1 MKTFV
6 LFLTSLFTLA
16 TSNAQYTQNFDGTE
30 ASLTGNCW
38 TLSGIYSTTA
48 AADVITG
55 TGSMYTSPPTNAS
68 TTRDITSPA
77 LNITSTSF
85 TISFKYKVSSKIS
98 GNATRTIEVGLLD
111 PSNTF
116 TSLSTINMDKNSPVT
131 VQNFNQT
138 FTLVST
144 GVRKLVLKLGG
155 STGDGNSRLIFDD
168 IYASASPLYGT
179 GTCNS
184 APVAIDDAF
193 SVKSGSVYTGNV
205 IINDNDPNGEVI
217 SSSIVITSADGTV
230 VLNSN
235 GNFSFTP
242 NAGFSGSSTTFTY
255 QLIDNGFTAATS
267 NVATVTLNFFT
278 SIALPVNL
286 ISFNAKYNKP
296 DVGINWSTAQ
306 EKNFSHFVI
315 EQSTDGVNFIQLA
328 VVFGAGESDTK
339 KEYSY
344 TDKNLTGR
352 KGLVY
357 YRLKSVD
364 KDGKFEYSSVRI
376 IRLGEEIKGIVLSTY
391 PNPAVNELKV
401 TIPAAW
407 QSKVATYE
415 VVNTNGQVAKRVVT
429 GNSSQTETINVSSL
443 APGFYIVK
451 VTCEGQ
457 TALQKIIKQ

>member
-6 LFLTSLFTLA
+6 LFLTALFTLA
-16 TSNAQYTQNFDGTE
+16 TSKAQFSQNFDGTE

-38 TLSGIYSTTA
+38 ILSGIYSTT

-55 TGSMYTSPPTNAS
+55 TGSMNTNPPTNAS
-68 TTRDITSPA
+68 STRDITSPA
-77 LNITSTSF
+77 LNIISTSF

-116 TSLSTINMDKNSPVT
+116 TSLATINMDKNSPVT

-184 APVAIDDAF
+184 APVAINDAF
-193 SVKSGSVYTGNV
+193 SVKSGSVFTGNV
-205 IINDNDPNGEVI
+205 ISNDNDPNGEVI
-217 SSSIVITSADGTV
+217 ASSLVVTSADGTV

-242 NAGFSGSSTTFTY
+242 NAGFTGSSTTFTY
-255 QLIDNGFTAATS
+255 QLIDNGFNAATS

-278 SIALPVNL
+278 SISLPVNL
-286 ISFNAKYNKP
+286 ISFDAKYNKP
-296 DVGINWSTAQ
+296 DVGMNWSTAQ

-315 EQSTDGVNFIQLA
+315 EQSTDGVNFNQLA

-339 KEYSY
+339 KDYSY
-344 TDKNLTGR
+344 TDKTLGGR

-364 KDGKFEYSSVRI
+364 NDGKFEYSSVRI
-376 IRLGEEIKGIVLSTY
+376 IRLGEEMKGIVLSTY

-401 TIPAAW
+401 TIPAVW

-415 VVNTNGQVAKRVVT
+415 VVNTNGQVARRVVT